1 MSHTTCTILQYAAY
15 LRGHGYFDTEL
26 QDEII
31 ATLEARHLEPV
42 RLHGLLATVQVLT
55 RATHGA
61 HEDSLVVTL
70 DAQSNMQLLQVAL
83 SDKAG
88 QALVRKLWH
97 AVPREETEILI
108 WTIDDDGSEAASECG
123 LTYATVRQSGKDLRG
138 TDAAHLCPLVDAAQ
152 APFVAA
158 GVTDKATLHIVE
170 VQAILNWHMNLLD
183 MTIAKFETCA
193 GKANELPAD
202 LKLSARTADTQQD
215 DDPFGLEEAFLPMKP
230 QPAAH
235 VPSLGSEPQNSPWGL

>member
-1 MSHTTCTILQYAAY
+1 MSNTTCTILQYAAF

-31 ATLEARHLEPV
+31 ATLEASHVKPV
-42 RLHGLLATVQVLT
+42 RLHGRLATVQVLM
-55 RATHGA
+55 RAAHGA

-70 DAQSNMQLLQVAL
+70 DAQSNKQLLQVAV

-88 QALVRKLWH
+88 HALVRKLWH
-97 AVPREETEILI
+97 SVPREETEILI
-108 WTIDDDGSEAASECG
+108 WTVDDDGSDAASDCG
-123 LTYATVRQSGKDLRG
+123 LQYVTVRQSGKDLRG

-158 GVTDKATLHIVE
+158 GVTDKATLRIVE
-170 VQAILNWHMNLLD
+170 VQAILHWHLTLLD
-183 MTIAKFETCA
+183 MTIAKFETCS
-193 GKANELPAD
+193 GKANEVPAE
-202 LKLSARTADTQQD
+202 LKLSTRTADTQQD

-235 VPSLGSEPQNSPWGL
+235 VPSLGSEPQNNPWGL